1 MSQMVGILCSFYL
14 LAILPTGS
22 AFYRQLRPMWYTPS
36 RSFQTIPKQSNT
48 LNLMPTTNPTI
59 TLQPQTVKFATIL
72 PSPTSASNLSPRIQK
87 IKELLL
93 QKEILKDITA
103 SEFALRL
110 EIKTKENQTQMIDYE
125 RLINK
130 LNINLK
136 ILNKDFISSK
146 EISNKLIHRIN
157 IIKEDLLLIS
167 QNLSPKHFQ
176 EMNEDEITFNVPL
189 TTSSSSSTDGEG
201 TEVGSAG
208 MNKLT
213 SFRLLVR
220 EDGSV
225 DWDGTIAS
233 GREVAKF
240 GSELWERLN
249 GKGEDSEGSV
259 SLQSLLSPV
268 QAKLPKTKEIEQLSQ
283 IVQAMKEQL
292 QKLTNQR
299 NAITNEFKQ
308 QRANNNNNNN
318 NNNNS
323 DQYNKHLTRIRTL
336 NLHMKELSKKI
347 QIMNLNLDME
357 KICTYIIQE
366 LEVSADPSE
375 QRPIIAEVTLIDK
388 QLSALINQDLALYAS
403 SFIPSNGAVT
413 PENNTSPAFSN
424 VDALMI
430 SESTDDLVS
439 LIDEDELNLIT
450 NEVIDLKTR
459 LGLDAQL
466 KPTFDWG
473 SIGKV
478 TSETLLKIK
487 AGLAYFGDGIKTLF
501 SDVQY
506 AWILI
511 LRAAQ
516 GYTLKPREV
525 NAMRRTGKDL
535 LTLIPFTIILIIP
548 LTPIGHVLVFSFI
561 QRFFPEFFPSCFQE
575 KRINLKKLFSEIE
588 RKSDDDLYLLSTQA
602 ENNLLLT
609 STPSASSTDSSLTN
623 PSRWNQKINDFF
635 KSFTSSDESN
645 SPNKN

>member
-1 MSQMVGILCSFYL
+1 MVGILCSFYL

-450 NEVIDLKTR
+450 NEVCSKSHS
-459 LGLDAQL
+459 
-466 KPTFDWG
+466 FC
-473 SIGKV
+473 
-478 TSETLLKIK
+478 
-487 AGLAYFGDGIKTLF
+487 
-501 SDVQY
+501 
-506 AWILI
+506 
-511 LRAAQ
+511 
-516 GYTLKPREV
+516 YTV
-525 NAMRRTGKDL
+525 
-535 LTLIPFTIILIIP
+535 
-548 LTPIGHVLVFSFI
+548 
-561 QRFFPEFFPSCFQE
+561 C
-575 KRINLKKLFSEIE
+575 
-588 RKSDDDLYLLSTQA
+588 
-602 ENNLLLT
+602 LT
-609 STPSASSTDSSLTN
+609 SS
-623 PSRWNQKINDFF
+623 IV
-635 KSFTSSDESN
+635 
-645 SPNKN
+645 